1 MKREAEPNIHLYV
14 DRLILNGLA
23 VERTQASHVTMAI
36 EAELTRLLIE
46 NGLMTSMQT
55 DIAVP
60 SMRANSIQLTSDT
73 SPGQIGTQIAQAIF
87 SGIGNKR

>member
-1 MKREAEPNIHLYV
+1 
-14 DRLILNGLA
+14 
-23 VERTQASHVTMAI
+23 MAI

-60 SMRANSIQLTSDT
+60 SMRANSIQLTSDISDT
-73 SPGQIGTQIAQAIF
+73 NPGQIGTQIAQAIF
-87 SGIGNKR
+87 TGIGNKR